1 MSGPLE
7 IHQLFHG
14 YRRGHEQLAAS
25 VKLSRADSDLVT
37 RLSDLS
43 GTLVSGLAFE
53 SYITMYPVPSAQSYA
68 VALTRPDPSAP
79 RPGCVLT
86 HTLLVGMDDWA
97 ILPSPVEISSLFANS
112 TTVPDDP
119 IPPLRYVP
127 KAYSLRNEPPI
138 SKEDEDFVARYFGE
152 GIRPI
157 VWFDAPTA
165 ADRLWGIIAGLWPAL
180 RRSFA
185 GCTLCLQPR
194 TLGKRMFDV
203 MFAPRITSSRFSRL
217 SADHFVGSP
226 EVFKEPWH
234 HEFAVQLFGR
244 LPANPENTLF
254 GAALDDDPT
263 SIRKLFLFQD
273 LWSRSEDKPAAAVG
287 AFDLLDSIKPS
298 KETSRLQSIALNRA
312 LSGFPGLP
320 SVERLE
326 LFSMLIRRIPRIR
339 AHSQNDEIWPTL
351 QDAVATV
358 IREFPDAVLA
368 DIEQVWPTLDED
380 NLLRSGLMSSL
391 AAALPETPALAVAV
405 AGHSDIGKDLLAE
418 YPRVFAKV
426 IEGPGAR
433 VLRDQLLEWL
443 NEDSYKERLYNFR
456 IPFIEQLQLD
466 EDLVLFRKL
475 LTDLRGEDVVPVLEA
490 IFDKNSLRLQGRET
504 REVVIDLIARPFPNV
519 TARWIEDSSRRDDA
533 LAEILSASYPTNV
546 SEYSN
551 KVTNARFDREFSQSV
566 LSHWIVRNAAHNSRF
581 VNEVSDWASRDAQ
594 VLDLLL
600 EPDGGAIADRA
611 LRIVAETVGSIPT
624 NSSPLFNKIFR
635 SSPGYERLIDNAI
648 RSAMRD
654 YVRSATSETI
664 VDELLGRQPFIDWLG
679 RGKSWRLAGAIRA
692 GISGFD
698 SCSRAW
704 QVIYKLPNP
713 VFERDVV
720 VGTIDSLLVPT
731 AQFFSPSIADTWI
744 NVVRRAR
751 FLVGDPMLEG
761 ELCGQAVRFAFNNP
775 RLPVSKLVVEGFL
788 PLYRSITEMKRVP
801 VSVAPMFSMWD
812 WDKGGELR
820 ESLVD
825 KFINSNWPPGDL
837 ALSVDDLGL
846 LRKIMKRV
854 SRKQGGNLFSRKMYS
869 DLVSRTDSRSQ
880 SLASALSGLLK
891 NPEYYEEWD

>member
-1 MSGPLE
+1 VSGPLE

-25 VKLSRADSDLVT
+25 VKLSRPDSDLVT

-43 GTLVSGLAFE
+43 GTLVSGFAFE
-53 SYITMYPVPSAQSYA
+53 SYVTMYPLPSAQSYA

-97 ILPSPVEISSLFANS
+97 ILPSPVEISSLFADS

-119 IPPLRYVP
+119 ISPLKYIP
-127 KAYSLRNEPPI
+127 NAYSLRNKPLI
-138 SKEDEDFVARYFGE
+138 SQEDEDFVARYFGE

-165 ADRLWGIIAGLWPAL
+165 SDRLWGIIAGLWPAL
-180 RRSFA
+180 RLSFA

-194 TLGKRMFDV
+194 TLDKRMFDV
-203 MFAPRITSSRFSRL
+203 MFAPRIASSRFSRL
-217 SADHFVGSP
+217 SPDHFVGSP
-226 EVFKEPWH
+226 EVFREPWH
-234 HEFAVQLFGR
+234 REFAVQLFGH
-244 LPANPENTLF
+244 LPANPEITLF

-287 AFDLLDSIKPS
+287 AFDLLDSIRPS
-298 KETSRLQSIALNRA
+298 KETSRLQNIALNRA
-312 LSGFPGLP
+312 LSGFDGLT

-339 AHSQNDEIWPTL
+339 AHSQNNEIWPAL
-351 QDAVATV
+351 QDAVLTV
-358 IREFPDAVLA
+358 IREFPDAALA
-368 DIEQVWPTLDED
+368 DVEKVWPTLDK
-380 NLLRSGLMSSL
+380 NHLLRSGLMSSL
-391 AAALPETPALAVAV
+391 ATALPETPALAVAV
-405 AGHSDIGKDLLAE
+405 AGHADIGKDLLAE
-418 YPRVFAKV
+418 YPRVFAKA
-426 IEGPGAR
+426 IEGPGAK
-433 VLRDQLLEWL
+433 VLLDQVLEWL
-443 NEDSYKERLYNFR
+443 NEDSYRDRLYDFR

-466 EDLVLFRKL
+466 EDSTLFRKL
-475 LTDLRGEDVVPVLEA
+475 LTDLRTEDVAPVLEA
-490 IFDKNSLRLQGRET
+490 IFEKNTLRHQSRET

-533 LAEILSASYPTNV
+533 LAEILSASYSINV

-551 KVTNARFDREFSQSV
+551 KVTSARFDRQFSQRV
-566 LSHWIVRNAAHNSRF
+566 LSYWIVRNAAHNSRF
-581 VNEVSDWASRDAQ
+581 VNDVGGWASRDAE

-624 NSSPLFNKIFR
+624 NSSPLFNKIFGSR
-635 SSPGYERLIDNAI
+635 PGYERLIDTAI
-648 RSAMRD
+648 RSAIRD
-654 YVRSATSETI
+654 YVRSATSEAI
-664 VDELLGRQPFIDWLG
+664 VDELLGQRLFVDWLG

-704 QVIYKLPNP
+704 QVIYKFPNA

-731 AQFFSPSIADTWI
+731 AQFFSPLIADTWV

-751 FLVGDPMLEG
+751 FLVGDPMLEA
-761 ELCGQAVRFAFNNP
+761 ELCGQAVRFAFDNA

-788 PLYRSITEMKRVP
+788 PLYRSVTEMKKVP
-801 VSVAPMFSMWD
+801 VTAAPMFSMWD

-820 ESLVD
+820 ETLVD
-825 KFINSNWPPGDL
+825 KFSNSNWPPGDL
-837 ALSVDDLGL
+837 ALAIDDLGL
-846 LRKIMKRV
+846 LRKIMKRL
-854 SRKQGGNLFSRKMYS
+854 SRKHGGNSFARKMYS
-869 DLVSRTDSRSQ
+869 DLVSRTEGRSQ
-880 SLASALSGLLK
+880 SLASALSDLLK
-891 NPEYYEEWD
+891 NPGYYEEWD